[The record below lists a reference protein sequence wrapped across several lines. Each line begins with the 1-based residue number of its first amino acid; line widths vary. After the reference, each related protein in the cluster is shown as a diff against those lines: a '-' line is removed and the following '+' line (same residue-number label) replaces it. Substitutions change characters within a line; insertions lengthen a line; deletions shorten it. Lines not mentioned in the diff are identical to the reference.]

1 MPFYGHY
8 LAKLIDCDS
17 VIRVLSED
25 KKVSY
30 SRVQTSYET
39 LVCSL
44 QRTVE
49 RIDELDLPQ
58 QKSRQCIRADSGPG
72 VGCSNNEVKF
82 RMAKIA
88 RLSDA
93 DIRIT
98 LRGSRGESGQNEAEQ
113 TNSGVNNAICDG
125 GTIEWEMHQR
135 FEGMTKEE
143 IDNLTLEQYN
153 DIEEKRDKEMHGA
166 FPAKLR
172 GE

>member
-30 SRVQTSYET
+30 SRVQTSHET

-82 RMAKIA
+82 RMVEIA
-88 RLSDA
+88 CILDA

-98 LRGSRGESGQNEAEQ
+98 LHGSRGNARQNEAEQ
-113 TNSGVNNAICDG
+113 TNSGVSNAICDG
-125 GTIEWEMHQR
+125 GTIEWEMHKR